1 LSAISG
7 AVSRPCCPSRAAL
20 SSRAVQRTQPNTA
33 LRLSLVLC
41 SAALSLWACGEQ
53 HGEGYLPGQCEDAAD
68 NDADGLYD
76 CNDPDC
82 VGAAACQP
90 GPPLDACAD
99 LGQAKSEEPS
109 CLVVAEVAA
118 SPPQVAPGE
127 SYTVSVWIPHGE
139 AGNVLLRVDG
149 SPSDP
154 ALLLASRDG
163 GLAGEVTLVAAEPLG
178 DQLIAVEAVHSGG
191 SIAGYSMLHVSALG
205 PCAAGEIREAGLC
218 VEPASGLPLLPTALF
233 YTPYS
238 GQITNMP
245 PGGESTGDDHDSNRK
260 MLHPRRV
267 FAVEEALV
275 ACLTDSVAVI
285 DPNTMFPIDVDADP
299 DGPKR
304 PALMERAEGLLDP
317 DGLAFCD
324 DLAIDSPRRLA
335 VTMTRGALAQPAGL
349 TSWQLPDLSSPP
361 FADPVRLDTYIDAD
375 GFEGGTYA
383 DGYLYVTGK
392 PDRLAVFSL
401 ASDGTL
407 SPVSE
412 TLLPGSVSAWAVT
425 RDGDRL
431 YVSDAGTH
439 PERAGGEPQGGTLFV
454 LGLED
459 PAQPQLL
466 GSITTHGLGKSL
478 AASADGRVA
487 VAGGETGLEIFDVS
501 DPAAPQRNEHIN
513 TPGSAISVAWSGSY
527 LLLSDWNSIRLYD
540 SAEPLALRLLWAT
553 DLALSQMGGPAPN
566 PEWAIDNSGF
576 TALSGDQFI
585 ITEMD
590 TIFLG
595 QLQPG
600 RNTASLNLVDRRW
613 SLAASQDDQATDV
626 VVRFRNGGRLPL
638 DVTLRQQDNLTPSGQ
653 RFLVEPGGIRA
664 VEVHAEGLLDDPQM
678 GFVWLDSNDPVQAN
692 RRAALVVLEGGL
704 GVGDSIPEF
713 RLPMTNICEG
723 KVCTQVSEC
732 FHLDDAQWQGM
743 PILLAFYTSW

>member
-1 LSAISG
+1 
-7 AVSRPCCPSRAAL
+7 
-20 SSRAVQRTQPNTA
+20 VQRTRPNTS
-33 LRLSLVLC
+33 LRLSLLLC
-41 SAALSLWACGEQ
+41 SAVLSLGACGEE

-82 VGAAACQP
+82 DGAAACQP
-90 GPPLDACAD
+90 GPPLDACEA
-99 LGQAKSEEPS
+99 LVQNGQEELS
-109 CLVVAEVAA
+109 CLVVAELTV

-127 SYTVSVWIPHGE
+127 SYTVNVWIPHGE
-139 AGNVLLRVDG
+139 ADNPLLRVAG
-149 SPSDP
+149 NPSDP
-154 ALLLASRDG
+154 GLDLAGRDG
-163 GLAGEVTLVAAEPLG
+163 GLAGEVTLVAAGPLG
-178 DQLIAVEAVHSGG
+178 DQLIAVEAVHDEG
-191 SIAGYSMLHVSALG
+191 SIAGYAMLYVSALG
-205 PCAAGEIREAGLC
+205 PCPEGQVREAGLC
-218 VEPASGLPLLPTALF
+218 VEPASGLPLLPTSLF
-233 YTPYS
+233 HTPYS
-238 GQITNMP
+238 SQITDLP
-245 PGGESTGDDHDSNRK
+245 PDGGGSDTGSNADRK

-267 FAVEEALV
+267 FQVEEALV

-285 DPNTMFPIDVDADP
+285 DPNTMFPVSVDAGP

-304 PALMERAEGLLDP
+304 PEVMERAEGLLDP

-324 DLAIDSPRRLA
+324 DLAIDSERRLA

-361 FADPVRLDTYIDAD
+361 FDDPVRLDTAIDAR

-383 DGYLYVTGK
+383 DGYLYVSGK

-401 ASDGTL
+401 ASDGAL

-412 TLLPGSVSAWAVT
+412 TLLPGSVSAWAVLKE
-425 RDGDRL
+425 GGRL

-439 PERAGGEPQGGTLFV
+439 PERTDGEPQGGTLFI
-454 LGLED
+454 LGLDD

-478 AASADGRVA
+478 AASGDGRVA

-501 DPAAPQRNEHIN
+501 DPGAPQRNERID

-540 SAEPLALRLLWAT
+540 SAEHEALRLLWAT
-553 DLALSQMGGPAPN
+553 DLALTQLGGPVPD
-566 PEWAIDNSGF
+566 PEWAMDNSGF

-595 QLQPG
+595 QLQAG
-600 RNTASLNLVDRRW
+600 RSTASLNLVDRRW
-613 SLAASQDDQATDV
+613 SLAASQDDQDADV

-638 DVTLRQQDNLTPSGQ
+638 DVTLRQQDGLSPSGQ
-653 RFLVEPGGIRA
+653 RFLVEPGGTRA
-664 VEVHAEGLLDDPQM
+664 VEVHAEGLLDNPETA
-678 GFVWLDSNDPVQAN
+678 FVWLDSNDPVQDN

-704 GVGDSIPEF
+704 TTGAPIPEF

-723 KVCTQVSEC
+723 EVCTQVSEC